1 MLTSMYYTRII
12 IILSLLLLSACS
24 QHNGQKYEKNSAQSE
39 DFTSNPESEI
49 NLYQQAIIHL
59 RDNDLDMAKDI
70 LVTFTKNRPELAG
83 PWANLGLIKI
93 KNNDLDAAE
102 KLLEI
107 AVEKNPKMAQAFNLL
122 GFIANKRENLQQAK
136 EFYIQ
141 AIQYKNDYAVAHY
154 NLALLYD
161 IYFQEIEKAIQ
172 HYQRYLELIEYNDQE
187 TIDWLDELKFSLQR
201 NAS

>member
-1 MLTSMYYTRII
+1 MYCTRII

-24 QHNGQKYEKNSAQSE
+24 QHSGQEYDENSVQSK
-39 DFTSNPESEI
+39 DVTSNPESEI
-49 NLYQQAIIHL
+49 RLYQQAIMHL

-70 LVTFTKNRPELAG
+70 LVAFTKKRPELAG

-102 KLLEI
+102 KLLKI

-122 GFIANKRENLQQAK
+122 GFIENKRGNLQQAK
-136 EFYIQ
+136 QLYTQ
-141 AIQYKNDYAVAHY
+141 AIQHKHDYAVAHY

-161 IYFQEIEKAIQ
+161 IYFQETEKAIA
-172 HYQRYLELIEYNDQE
+172 HYQRYLELIEYSDQE
-187 TIDWLDELKFSLQR
+187 TIDWLNELKRSLER
-201 NAS
+201 KAL

>member
-1 MLTSMYYTRII
+1 MYCTRII

-49 NLYQQAIIHL
+49 NLYQQAITHL

-70 LVTFTKNRPELAG
+70 LVTFTKSRPELAG

-102 KLLEI
+102 KLLKI

-141 AIQYKNDYAVAHY
+141 AIQYKSDYAVAHY

-172 HYQRYLELIEYNDQE
+172 HYQRYLDLIEYNDQE

-201 NAS
+201 NSS

>member
-1 MLTSMYYTRII
+1 MYYTRII
-12 IILSLLLLSACS
+12 IILSLLSLSACS
-24 QHNGQKYEKNSAQSE
+24 QHIGQKYDETSVQSE

-49 NLYQQAIIHL
+49 RLYQQAIMHL

-70 LVTFTKNRPELAG
+70 LVAFTKKRPELAG

-102 KLLEI
+102 KLLKI

-122 GFIANKRENLQQAK
+122 GFIENKRENLQQARQ
-136 EFYIQ
+136 FYIQ
-141 AIQYKNDYAVAHY
+141 AIQYKNDYAIAHY

-161 IYFQEIEKAIQ
+161 TYFQEIEKSIL
-172 HYQRYLELIEYNDQE
+172 HYQRYLELIDYSDQE
-187 TIDWLDELKFSLQR
+187 TIDWLDELKFSLKKKT
-201 NAS
+201 S

>member
-1 MLTSMYYTRII
+1 MYYTRII
-12 IILSLLLLSACS
+12 IILSLLSLSACS
-24 QHNGQKYEKNSAQSE
+24 QHNGQEYDENSAQSE

-49 NLYQQAIIHL
+49 RLYQQAIMHL

-70 LVTFTKNRPELAG
+70 LVAFTKNRPELAG

-102 KLLEI
+102 KLLKI

-136 EFYIQ
+136 QFYIQ

-161 IYFQEIEKAIQ
+161 IYFQEIEKSIL
-172 HYQRYLELIEYNDQE
+172 HYQRYLELIEYRDQE
-187 TIDWLDELKFSLQR
+187 TIDWLDELRFSLQR